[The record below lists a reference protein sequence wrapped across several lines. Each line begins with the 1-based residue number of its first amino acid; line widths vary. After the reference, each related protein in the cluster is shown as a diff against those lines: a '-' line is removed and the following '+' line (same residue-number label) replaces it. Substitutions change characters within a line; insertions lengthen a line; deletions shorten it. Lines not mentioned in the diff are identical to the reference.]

1 MTVRVVIDNPSD
13 DLLDA
18 LQFVVKLDPGAKM
31 TMEYPDEEE
40 LPPDVMAQLD
50 AQLDEAEEQ
59 RRNGTARY
67 YRDMEEYKAAHSEI
81 QDTDDYAVRKVS

>member
-18 LQFVVKLDPGAKM
+18 LQFVVKLDPGATM
-31 TMEYPDEEE
+31 AMEYPDEEE
-40 LPPDVMAQLD
+40 LPPEVMSELYAELD
-50 AQLDEAEEQ
+50 KAEEQ

-81 QDTDDYAVRKVS
+81 QDTDDYELRKVS